1 MEKAGRNDPC
11 PCGSGKKYK
20 RCCLVGK
27 QVEQE
32 APDTPWRRQH
42 EASQRLN
49 SELLRFVKSRFADSL
64 QDAWED
70 FNQEDFP
77 KPLEDFPGEE
87 QVFLPYFLFD
97 WDPQR
102 SPRRRAKSRKPGIVA
117 QAFLEERAKRLGNLE
132 LAILYLGIATPI
144 SFYEILRVDP
154 GFGMKLRDIL
164 IGGEAE
170 VEEHSASRTMSAGDI
185 LYGQL
190 CRLPD
195 VTVLGRLA
203 PTALRPG
210 RKEAIVRLRAW
221 MREKIAKQGRE
232 LAETDLIHY
241 EEKIRTEYLNGRDA
255 RHAPPILSNTDG
267 EMLLLHTLR
276 FRIGS
281 AQVAF
286 DALASL
292 AWGQTKEELLDG
304 AEVDPDGTLRK
315 AEIQWTKPG
324 NAMHKS
330 WDNTIL
336 GNIRI
341 EDRTLTVDVN
351 SASRAKKIQEEI
363 DERLGMMA
371 VLEST
376 ETHSQQ
382 EMIESA
388 RRKNAAREEQPGE
401 PKLEETSPEAQDAL
415 REMLA
420 AHAGAWVDTNIPAL
434 GGRTPKEAVT
444 DPDGREAVEG
454 LLLEWE
460 RRNWESGDSVGQS
473 MDVGAIRKKLGL

>member
-11 PCGSGKKYK
+11 PCGSGKKHK
-20 RCCLVGK
+20 RCCLASE
-27 QVEQE
+27 QAEQE
-32 APDTPWRRQH
+32 VPDTPWRRQH

-49 SELLRFVKSRFADSL
+49 GELMRFVKSRFADAL

-70 FNQEDFP
+70 YNQEDFP
-77 KPLEDFPGEE
+77 QSLDHFPGEG
-87 QVFLPYFLFD
+87 QIFFPFFLFD
-97 WDPQR
+97 WDPER
-102 SPRRRAKSRKPGIVA
+102 RPSRRAKSRKPGVVA

-132 LAILYLGIATPI
+132 LAILHLSLATPI
-144 SFYEILRVDP
+144 SFYEVQRVEQ
-154 GFGMKLRDIL
+154 GFGMRLRDIL
-164 IGGEAE
+164 IGGETE
-170 VEEHSASRTMSAGDI
+170 VEEHSASRTISAGDI

-195 VTVLGRLA
+195 VTVLSRLA
-203 PTALRPG
+203 PTPLRPS
-210 RKEAIVRLRAW
+210 RKAEIVRLRAW

-232 LAETDLIHY
+232 LDEADLIRY

-255 RHAPPILSNTDG
+255 LYAPPILCNTDG
-267 EMLLLHTLR
+267 ETLLLHTLR
-276 FRIGS
+276 YRIGS

-286 DALASL
+286 DALAPL
-292 AWGQTKEELLDG
+292 ASGQTKEELLEG
-304 AEVDPDGTLRK
+304 AEVVADGTLRK
-315 AEIQWTKPG
+315 ASITWTKPG

-336 GNIRI
+336 GAMKI

-351 SASRAKKIQEEI
+351 SANRAKKIQEEI
-363 DERLGMMA
+363 DKRLGMLA
-371 VLEST
+371 VLQST

-382 EMIESA
+382 EMLESA
-388 RRKNAAREEQPGE
+388 RRRNAARGGQPDE
-401 PKLEETSPEAQDAL
+401 PEHEGTSPEAQHAL

-420 AHAGAWVDTNIPAL
+420 AHAEAWVDTRIPAL

-444 DPDGREAVEG
+444 DPDGREIVEG

-460 RRNWESGDSVGQS
+460 RRNKESGDAVIES